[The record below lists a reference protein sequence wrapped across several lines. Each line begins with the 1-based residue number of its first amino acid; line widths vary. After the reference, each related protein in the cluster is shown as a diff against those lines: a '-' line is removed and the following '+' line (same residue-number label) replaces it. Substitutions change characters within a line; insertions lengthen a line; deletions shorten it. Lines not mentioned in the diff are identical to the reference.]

1 MDEQTKVQTFLKFLE
16 VPHESDKHISVL
28 QNPDLEP
35 MPQSRRSWGFWSF
48 TGYWAVLN
56 ISIWTWSVG
65 SSLLSLGL
73 NIQHSMGALTIGNI
87 FIVLYTIW
95 NSRPGQTYHI
105 GFTVCQRII
114 FGIYGSGL
122 GIFIRIVL
130 SIVYYGSQAWLG
142 GLCFVVIFSTFSE
155 SYMNMENTFSDSVAM
170 TTRDF
175 IGFFVFQVISLPFF
189 YFKPEKM
196 NKFVNATCVVA
207 LIGMLSM
214 FIYMIRMNGGPG
226 PIFHQKV
233 ELSSSQTGWMWL
245 YAMTTWYGALSP
257 DITNISDYS
266 RFSSGTKKL
275 NAGVFT
281 GIFFTE
287 IIPLAGLICASISV
301 EQYGE
306 EYWLPTDIC
315 MQWLKDNYSP
325 GTRAA
330 CFFLSVSF
338 MLSELSLN
346 IVTNGFAGG
355 MDLAGVFPKY
365 IDIKR
370 GAILTALLSWCV
382 QPWEFYN
389 TSSTFLAVM
398 SSFGVIVTPIFAIVV
413 ADFTL
418 IRKQRLPLNDLYT
431 TSKDGKFYFT
441 YGVNWRGIFVF
452 VATVTP
458 GLPGIATYVQPSI
471 VLKTDIVN
479 YFYGSIIFS
488 FFVPLILYYII
499 AKYIFPIRDV
509 DQYEAVDTYNAF
521 TEKECI
527 ELQIIPGDGIH
538 EEVITLEDLSK
549 ESKSSGLIEETHS
562 KGAQSSINE
571 V

>member
-1 MDEQTKVQTFLKFLE
+1 
-16 VPHESDKHISVL
+16 
-28 QNPDLEP
+28 
-35 MPQSRRSWGFWSF
+35 
-48 TGYWAVLN
+48 
-56 ISIWTWSVG
+56 
-65 SSLLSLGL
+65 
-73 NIQHSMGALTIGNI
+73 
-87 FIVLYTIW
+87 
-95 NSRPGQTYHI
+95 
-105 GFTVCQRII
+105 
-114 FGIYGSGL
+114 
-122 GIFIRIVL
+122 
-130 SIVYYGSQAWLG
+130 
-142 GLCFVVIFSTFSE
+142 
-155 SYMNMENTFSDSVAM
+155 
-170 TTRDF
+170 
-175 IGFFVFQVISLPFF
+175 
-189 YFKPEKM
+189 
-196 NKFVNATCVVA
+196 
-207 LIGMLSM
+207 
-214 FIYMIRMNGGPG
+214 
-226 PIFHQKV
+226 
-233 ELSSSQTGWMWL
+233 
-245 YAMTTWYGALSP
+245 
-257 DITNISDYS
+257 
-266 RFSSGTKKL
+266 
-275 NAGVFT
+275 
-281 GIFFTE
+281 
-287 IIPLAGLICASISV
+287 
-301 EQYGE
+301 
-306 EYWLPTDIC
+306 
-315 MQWLKDNYSP
+315 
-325 GTRAA
+325 
-330 CFFLSVSF
+330 